1 MNIYTDG
8 ICGNVFPHN
17 KNGFWTNVAKL
28 WSSYDNKTTELIQR
42 AILFTGFLL
51 FFVTLPLLF
60 RVTRG
65 RYDDL
70 FS

>member
-28 WSSYDNKTTELIQR
+28 WT
-42 AILFTGFLL
+42 A
-51 FFVTLPLLF
+51 
-60 RVTRG
+60 
-65 RYDDL
+65 
-70 FS
+70 